1 VTEGVWVKL
10 RCNKLIP
17 ATRYLMQIVC
27 TPAQAARSLRTI
39 GAGDRMRMGSPV
51 FRSRVWRALPSNAGE
66 TMSGRSGCT
75 GRQLPRRQQG
85 EDEAVPH
92 GWQADANP
100 PSPARLNESPV
111 HGARL
116 SSPIPTR
123 RTTGTEANLAPCR
136 SHSRHAAP
144 KANPEANGR
153 PAFRRTLNDKKPAP
167 IAWNRFG
174 LLISE
179 TISDCRAARL
189 RSGRYADISQRA

>member
-153 PAFRRTLNDKKPAP
+153 PAFWHAPGHPQRPEKPKGSTAP
-167 IAWNRFG
+167 PADPFR
-174 LLISE
+174 LALEARQISLFQP
-179 TISDCRAARL
+179 DRAC
-189 RSGRYADISQRA
+189 GG